1 MRLQLT
7 FFTACLIIFGQLAS
21 MGQTDDISNK
31 ITSALKTADASKLAI
46 NFNSTIDLQVDKTD
60 GSFSKNQAEVIIR
73 EFFKK
78 SPVKSYSTNHLGS
91 SNDGSNY
98 IIGTYTSTTNKKY
111 RVYVLLKNRDGK
123 LLINQLQFEEE

>member
-1 MRLQLT
+1 MRLRSAFIFAL
-7 FFTACLIIFGQLAS
+7 LIIL
-21 MGQTDDISNK
+21 GQTTLVGQNDDISN
-31 ITSALKTADASKLAI
+31 TVTAALKSADASKLAI

-60 GSFSKNQAEVIIR
+60 GSFSKKQAEIIIS

-78 SPVKSYSTNHLGS
+78 SPVKSYTSNHMGS
-91 SNDGSNY
+91 SDDGSNY
-98 IIGTYTSTTNKKY
+98 IIGTYTSTNGKKY